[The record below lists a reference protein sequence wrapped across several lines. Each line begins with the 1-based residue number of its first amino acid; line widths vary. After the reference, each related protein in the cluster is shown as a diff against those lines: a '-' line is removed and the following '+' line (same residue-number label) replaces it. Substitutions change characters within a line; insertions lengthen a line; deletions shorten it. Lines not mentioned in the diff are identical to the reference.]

1 MNRCGVLFCE
11 GGQKP
16 LERSSCTFS
25 SGYGVCKALSTD
37 SNTGTYE
44 LVRHGI
50 KCEEGKVS

>member
-1 MNRCGVLFCE
+1 MLLCE

-25 SGYGVCKALSTD
+25 SNYGICHALKTD
-37 SNTGTYE
+37 SNKDTYE
-44 LVRHGI
+44 LVLQGT